1 MVTVQVSVTVVRV
14 VVTLSC
20 SQRDGGCGG
29 YCVTGQRDAGSCGG
43 HCVTGQHDGDCG
55 GHCVTGPRD
64 SGLCGGHCVQ
74 INMTVVVVVTV
85 CRST

>member
-43 HCVTGQHDGDCG
+43 HCVTGQRDNGSCDSHCG
-55 GHCVTGPRD
+55 KVN
-64 SGLCGGHCVQ
+64 V
-74 INMTVVVVVTV
+74 TVVHMIVTE